1 LELGLLALLFLSQGP
16 VFPNLIFPAIIMV
29 VGLSNKNTLVSV
41 LLVALAAYIASIDRF
56 HWGFGLPALAALF
69 SGLKQERLESSI
81 WKSLQQPAIVVSA
94 GLIGALAFNRWR
106 ILPGLVRNSQN
117 YSAPIF
123 FGIAVVFILIFLLY
137 RYSALRLRRWVNYGI
152 AFGVLFLFITTGY
165 QLLIYIPNS
174 GSLQQE
180 LLWFRWLP
188 NPTFPPGI
196 LLALLLATGPAILLL
211 FIAYRRNHWRLN
223 KIQIVVTSSVC
234 LTLLAVGL
242 VASAKIGGGG
252 DLHNL
257 DLFLLAILFAA
268 SVGWPHIQ
276 KLKEDW
282 KEQPRLLLATYLL
295 LAAPVFYLCFF
306 VPAGPLKLPPPAEIE
321 SALETIQE
329 SVAQAQTKGEILF
342 MDQRQLLT
350 FGYVENVPLVDDYE
364 KKRVMDEAL
373 SANASYFRDFYSDL
387 ENHRFSLIVS
397 EILFI
402 RTGNLENPFPEENDA
417 WVYWVAEPM
426 LDYYMPLITLR
437 SVGVQLLVPR
447 SR

>member
-1 LELGLLALLFLSQGP
+1 
-16 VFPNLIFPAIIMV
+16 
-29 VGLSNKNTLVSV
+29 
-41 LLVALAAYIASIDRF
+41 
-56 HWGFGLPALAALF
+56 
-69 SGLKQERLESSI
+69 
-81 WKSLQQPAIVVSA
+81 
-94 GLIGALAFNRWR
+94 
-106 ILPGLVRNSQN
+106 
-117 YSAPIF
+117 
-123 FGIAVVFILIFLLY
+123 
-137 RYSALRLRRWVNYGI
+137 
-152 AFGVLFLFITTGY
+152 
-165 QLLIYIPNS
+165 
-174 GSLQQE
+174 
-180 LLWFRWLP
+180 LWFRWLP